1 MKKIDNSEIDIDL
14 DDFPDN
20 LVKLIIGLLDDK
32 NYLEKHNARIAL
44 VGMGKHIIPHMHK
57 LLASGNSTLRMEV
70 AKVIE
75 LINDR
80 RSIPLLIDLLEDKE
94 SGIRWIAAEG
104 LVKIGRRTIMSLLR
118 SVRDSKSPN
127 FLYQG
132 AHHVLNS
139 LLSKKEKNKLPSL
152 MLSLENYH
160 ELGGTAPVEA
170 SKALKT
176 VFK

>member
-1 MKKIDNSEIDIDL
+1 MKKNNNAEIDINL
-14 DDFPDN
+14 DDFPDK

-32 NYLEKHNARIAL
+32 NYHKKHNARIAL
-44 VGMGKHIIPHMHK
+44 VRMGKDIIPHMHK
-57 LLASGNSTLRMEV
+57 LLASGNSALRMEV

-75 LINDR
+75 LITDR

-104 LVKIGRRTIMSLLR
+104 LVKIGRRTILPLLK
-118 SVRDSKSPN
+118 SVRDSKSQN

-132 AHHVLNS
+132 AHHVLNG
-139 LLSKKEKNKLPSL
+139 LLSKKEKNKFLSL
-152 MLSLENYH
+152 MLSLKNYH
-160 ELGGTAPVEA
+160 ELGGTAPAEA